1 MYRPVLPQPSG
12 LLQHQPQRYSDRHR
26 QQTIS
31 SGKYQTHQTPQTHRH
46 SAAQM
51 PGSQESFF
59 LPDNT
64 VQSSKHDDDK
74 GIKSTLKKTHLTDPS
89 RASQSDATTPLV
101 MLKNTEKNSS

>member
-31 SGKYQTHQTPQTHRH
+31 SGKYQTHQTPQTRRH

-51 PGSQESFF
+51 PGSQESFSP
-59 LPDNT
+59 LDNT
-64 VQSSKHDDDK
+64 GQSSKHDDDQ

-89 RASQSDATTPLV
+89 RASQSDATRPPV
-101 MLKNTEKNSS
+101 KLKNTEKDSP